1 MPNSETITDLPY
13 SVSTHFMGCQS
24 ANDLLGWNLSGSVDV
39 IVRWRKITRLEVVA
53 FREGSER
60 WR

>member
-1 MPNSETITDLPY
+1 
-13 SVSTHFMGCQS
+13 MGYQS
-24 ANDLLGWNLSGSVDV
+24 ANDLLGGILSGSVDV